1 MDGRLLVINEWL
13 IHDLL
18 GDNGADAQRESARFL
33 VAFEQ
38 SDDAIAVLHDSPWM
52 EKVYELM
59 GQTGAQTAAPLM
71 RRASIRILRLIRSEG
86 KCIYLYQPDIAAA
99 AVPQDAIAA
108 APEEDIYLIQLY
120 YAAHADLLIT
130 TDHGLHNAFAP
141 RHDVA
146 VMFRN
151 DFISDYPQ

>member
-59 GQTGAQTAAPLM
+59 RQTGAQTAAPLM
-71 RRASIRILRLIRSEG
+71 RRASIRILRLIRTEA
-86 KCIYLYQPDIAAA
+86 KCLYLYHPDIAAA
-99 AVPQDAIAA
+99 NIPDDAIAA
-108 APEEDIYLIQLY
+108 APQEDIYLIQLY

-130 TDHGLHNAFAP
+130 TDHGLHNAFATHP
-141 RHDVA
+141 DIAVTFRHD
-146 VMFRN
+146 FLPT
-151 DFISDYPQ
+151 YPQ